1 MTPNPSLAFHALT
14 TGYCHGSRQSIVGR
28 GLEGSLP
35 RGTLTALL
43 GTNGAGKSTLLRTLA
58 GLQPPLAG
66 DIFWEGNSLASLT
79 PEERAKRLSIVL
91 TVRPETGN
99 LTVREVVALGRLPHR
114 QGLWGSRNAA
124 ADAEAVERAMRL
136 TTTSAWSERP
146 VSRLSDGERQRVFIA
161 KALAQETPL
170 ILLDEPTAFL
180 DYPSRVQFFNL
191 LKRLTNEMG
200 KTVLLSSHD
209 VELAAAHADRILL
222 LSKESLC
229 LAPTEAKERNHAIRD
244 FFRLDAE
251 TLHGF

>member
-99 LTVREVVALGRLPHR
+99 LTVREVVTLGRLPHR

-161 KALAQETPL
+161 KALAQKTPL

-229 LAPTEAKERNHAIRD
+229 LAPTEAQERNHAIRD
-244 FFRLDAE
+244 FFQLDAE
-251 TLHGF
+251 ILHGF

>member
-35 RGTLTALL
+35 RGTLTVLL

-244 FFRLDAE
+244 FFQLDAE

>member
-35 RGTLTALL
+35 RGTLTVLL

-66 DIFWEGNSLASLT
+66 EIFWEGNSLASLT

-191 LKRLTNEMG
+191 LRRLTNEMG

-209 VELAAAHADRILL
+209 VELAATHADRILL

>member
-14 TGYCHGSRQSIVGR
+14 TCYCHGSRQSIVGR

-35 RGTLTALL
+35 RGTLTVLL
-43 GTNGAGKSTLLRTLA
+43 GTNAAGKSTLRRTLA

>member
-35 RGTLTALL
+35 RGTLTVLL

-66 DIFWEGNSLASLT
+66 EIFWEGNSLASLT

-209 VELAAAHADRILL
+209 VELAATHADRILL

>member
-124 ADAEAVERAMRL
+124 ADAEAVESAMQL

>member
-1 MTPNPSLAFHALT
+1 MIPNPSLAFHALT

-209 VELAAAHADRILL
+209 VELAATHADRILL

>member
-35 RGTLTALL
+35 RGTLTVLL

-209 VELAAAHADRILL
+209 VELAATHADRILL

-229 LAPTEAKERNHAIRD
+229 LAPTEPKERNHAIRD

>member
-35 RGTLTALL
+35 RGTLTVLL

-229 LAPTEAKERNHAIRD
+229 LAPTEAQERSHAIRD

-251 TLHGF
+251 TLHDF

>member
-35 RGTLTALL
+35 RGTLTVLL

-124 ADAEAVERAMRL
+124 TDAEAVERAMRL

-229 LAPTEAKERNHAIRD
+229 LAPTEAQERNHAIRD
-244 FFRLDAE
+244 FFQLDAE

>member
-35 RGTLTALL
+35 RGTLTVLL

-124 ADAEAVERAMRL
+124 ADAEAVESAMQL

>member
-35 RGTLTALL
+35 RGTLTVLL

-124 ADAEAVERAMRL
+124 TDAEAVERAMQL

-244 FFRLDAE
+244 FFQLDAE

>member
-1 MTPNPSLAFHALT
+1 MIPNPSLAFHALT

-114 QGLWGSRNAA
+114 QGLWGSRNAE
-124 ADAEAVERAMRL
+124 ADAEAVERAMQL

-200 KTVLLSSHD
+200 KTILLSSHD

>member
-35 RGTLTALL
+35 RGTLTVLL

-244 FFRLDAE
+244 FFQLDAE
-251 TLHGF
+251 ILHGF

>member
-35 RGTLTALL
+35 RGTLTVLL

-251 TLHGF
+251 TPHGF

>member
-35 RGTLTALL
+35 RGTLTVLL

-124 ADAEAVERAMRL
+124 TDAEAVERAMQL

>member
-35 RGTLTALL
+35 RGTLTVLL

-136 TTTSAWSERP
+136 TTTSAWSERS

>member
-1 MTPNPSLAFHALT
+1 MTPNPPLAFHALT
-14 TGYCHGSRQSIVGR
+14 TGYCHGSRQSIVGK

-35 RGTLTALL
+35 RGTLTVLL

-229 LAPTEAKERNHAIRD
+229 LAPTEPKERNHAIRD
-244 FFRLDAE
+244 FFQLDAE

>member
-35 RGTLTALL
+35 RGTLTVLL

-124 ADAEAVERAMRL
+124 TDAEAVERAMRL

-209 VELAAAHADRILL
+209 VELAATHADRILL

-251 TLHGF
+251 ILHGF

>member
-14 TGYCHGSRQSIVGR
+14 TGYCHGSRQSIVGK

-229 LAPTEAKERNHAIRD
+229 LAPTEAQERNHAIRD
-244 FFRLDAE
+244 FFQLDAE

>member
-124 ADAEAVERAMRL
+124 ADAEAVESAMRL

>member
-35 RGTLTALL
+35 RGTLTVLL

-229 LAPTEAKERNHAIRD
+229 LAPTEAQERNRAIRD
-244 FFRLDAE
+244 FFQLDAE

>member
-35 RGTLTALL
+35 RGTLTVLL

-124 ADAEAVERAMRL
+124 ADAEAVERAMQL
-136 TTTSAWSERP
+136 TTTSTWSERP

-244 FFRLDAE
+244 FFQLDAE

>member
-35 RGTLTALL
+35 RGTLTVLL

-66 DIFWEGNSLASLT
+66 EIFWEGNSLASLT
-79 PEERAKRLSIVL
+79 PEERAKCLSIVL

-244 FFRLDAE
+244 FFQLDAE
-251 TLHGF
+251 ILHGV

>member
-124 ADAEAVERAMRL
+124 TDAEAVESAMRL